1 MDVIPMAKTYLEMF
15 KDFSQSPISEKG
27 VKIPTEGTQE
37 GDALLYLYNNMGL
50 VVKKKDAER
59 EIFSAR
65 GEQSKDLQSL
75 RQLGTQK
82 GFNILQGGHMYQGEK
97 LKRGRYVLLGF
108 ENVNNFW
115 SFNRRN
121 DSGLDFDS
129 LKEKYDYMC
138 ATCGSKEGKPQR
150 YTERIVVLEKG
161 HMDPGKP
168 MTMDNIIPQCND
180 CQTFYKDNAI
190 FNERGQVRK
199 WLK

>member
-27 VKIPTEGTQE
+27 VEMPNEGTQG
-37 GDALLYLYNNMGL
+37 GDTLLYLYNNMGL

-59 EIFSAR
+59 EVFSAR
-65 GEQSKDLQSL
+65 GEQSKDLQPL
-75 RQLGTQK
+75 RMLGKQD
-82 GFNILQGGHMYQGEK
+82 GFDILQGGQMYQGQK
-97 LKRGRYVLLGF
+97 LKRGTYVFQGF

-115 SFNRRN
+115 SFSRRN
-121 DSGLDFDS
+121 NSGLDFDS

-150 YTERIVVLEKG
+150 YTERIVVLEEG